1 MSQQEKEKT
10 KEILSIIDKEKDS
23 KTLPQIKQ
31 ILNPLKDWLL
41 VATPWINLFLTLFL
55 KQ

>member
-10 KEILSIIDKEKDS
+10 KEILSIVEKEKDS

-31 ILNPLKDWLL
+31 ILNPLKTWLP
-41 VATPWINLFLTLFL
+41 VASPWVNLFVTLFL